1 MSSEIF
7 NEVDETLKVEDET
20 EEPKSKEFRIEGE
33 EVDEEVEMED
43 DNFYANLAEELEDN
57 ILNKIS

>member
-43 DNFYANLAEELEDN
+43 D
-57 ILNKIS
+57 IR

>member
-7 NEVDETLKVEDET
+7 EEDDTLKVEEQS

-33 EVDEEVEMED
+33 EVKIISTQTLLK
-43 DNFYANLAEELEDN
+43 NL
-57 ILNKIS
+57 KIIF